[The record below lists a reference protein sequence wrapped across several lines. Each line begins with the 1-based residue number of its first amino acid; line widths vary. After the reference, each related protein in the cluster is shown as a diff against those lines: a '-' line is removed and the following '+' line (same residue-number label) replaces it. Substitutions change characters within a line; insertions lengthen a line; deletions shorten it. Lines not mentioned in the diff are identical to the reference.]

1 MWSELVWYIC
11 ILTCELLQAPVP
23 KYTSHAVNKRN
34 NQGWNLKGRNAFS
47 QLCKKVKEDRIA
59 NGAAFDIE
67 FTQFIRDVYGKEK
80 PTETKDGDE
89 QEEEFDEFA
98 LLDANGQYQPS
109 KNVELAD
116 TVGSLKVAANTKEG
130 GEI

>member
-1 MWSELVWYIC
+1 M
-11 ILTCELLQAPVP
+11 
-23 KYTSHAVNKRN
+23 
-34 NQGWNLKGRNAFS
+34 
-47 QLCKKVKEDRIA
+47 KEDRIA

-116 TVGSLKVAANTKEG
+116 KAANLKVAANTEEG